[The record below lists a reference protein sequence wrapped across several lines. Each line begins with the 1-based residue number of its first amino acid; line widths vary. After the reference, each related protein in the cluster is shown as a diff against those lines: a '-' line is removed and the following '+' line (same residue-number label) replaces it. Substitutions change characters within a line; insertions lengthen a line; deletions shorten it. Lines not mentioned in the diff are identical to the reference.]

1 MADINFGAITEA
13 LNNKVD
19 LPMGDSQDGIDF
31 VVDWQDPTDANGHS
45 WYRKY
50 KSGWV
55 EQGGFIARNA
65 AEQNTITFSIPMAN
79 TNYSVSVTGD
89 WTGKLAYAP
98 VANKESAT
106 TTGISLT
113 KDGTGMGLW
122 WQVSGIAQE

>member
-31 VVDWQDPTDANGHS
+31 VVDWQRPTSENGRT

-55 EQGGFIARNA
+55 EQGGTLPSGSSSVTLPIAM
-65 AEQNTITFSIPMAN
+65 EDSL
-79 TNYSVSVTGD
+79 YSVQIFYINNNSTSNVTFQRVSTD
-89 WTGKLAYAP
+89 SQ
-98 VANKESAT
+98 SAT
-106 TTGISLT
+106 GFTSPSSNS
-113 KDGTGMGLW
+113 DRR
-122 WQVSGIAQE
+122 WQLCGQSA